1 MSFSNF
7 GHGRGFRPPRAARGT
22 RGVRGARAAR
32 RFGRPRFPRPPFRH
46 AGPPR
51 PGHPAQFGVPWQPN
65 NMFFQSH
72 PLRGAPPFRSG
83 SDGRRRFCT
92 FDVRFPTPNILP
104 VPLDYDEDID
114 LASCSLQ
121 AETDQDGT
129 APQLP
134 LLGSEEERQQK
145 ITETADRLKQ
155 KLFSFSSKTTDVWSE
170 DVPIDLAEDDCIENR
185 IPVVVGY
192 KSSELKLTYNDLKDI
207 GKINP
212 DNANLDNAQH
222 ATDVFNITNNTN
234 NDVILDENE
243 NGSHLMIPS
252 DQMTNLENVP
262 DDNAC
267 METDNWEFQ
276 EQIYNSNILEQSNLH
291 GDNNIELLQSDIQYQ
306 YDVPPAIILQ
316 DQDDQQQDTLQEIRE
331 YPTNATEI
339 GEYPMDATEIREYPT
354 DATEIGEYPPD
365 ATEIREYPMDA
376 AEIREYPT
384 DATEIGEYPTDATEI
399 VEYPTDATKIGEYP
413 TDATEIGEYPTDATE
428 IREYPTDATGIGE
441 YPTDATEIGK
451 YPTDATEIREYPT
464 DATEIGEY
472 PTDATEIGKYP
483 TDATEIREYPMD
495 ATEIGEYPTDATKE
509 QEESETLNLPT
520 VSFPIDSVD
529 QNILLKENEER
540 PQNEEL
546 LTNFEVQENVLNSH
560 VHAENS
566 NGSNSALI
574 QPALADVSANNVAL
588 DNQLPKV
595 QENSFHSPPNLSPHT
610 EQVLPVDFDP
620 TTPPPILL
628 KQDQPPRILPP
639 YSIPPDLPPLFD
651 PTAPPPNIKCL
662 LGSTIPHED
671 ANPAWSNAQNP
682 MPAAYTNIDVHTGL
696 NTHGG
701 FMLQQLPLEMSNQ
714 NNVFL
719 PPHVDSVNFSPI
731 FPMPLNSQSGI
742 NTHVPPILPQMHATP
757 LTYVSPSSL
766 PELSSSPDLSY
777 SVNKDDVLDDMQ
789 EAMKFAKEMTN
800 ITGKTDESSK
810 SSSKSSVSVNP
821 VGDVESIA
829 LPPGKPR
836 AKTSKKKIKEDNTCS
851 KKKIVPEEQSTADHL
866 SSEETIQDANAKSKD
881 VELMMEQDRPKV
893 VFNLNNKTKMINTKT
908 ARQENIE
915 KRNGMTHSV
924 ESEKT
929 RAVPSVTKKNTLR
942 RRESKESKE
951 GEKNLKRNENNSKS
965 TILFESIANQAATLP
980 HKKPQKDIHTEKSQ
994 SSNVSLYSKINAQKS
1009 RSCIEKN
1016 ENSNM
1021 ETSWKNKI
1029 ISRFLKMSTNDIYNM
1044 VNNTSLRKFNIIM
1057 KRLVKEK
1064 KSTLSLEMRQAED
1077 EKMKMYDQQEFMKQ
1091 LNAMLDTDAIV
1102 SVTDLPT
1109 EFIHHLN
1116 EVLQLDVQP
1125 DNHAESATASSSQC
1139 HSENTNYVFS
1149 SVTHATECANKTTT
1163 SNDVSQECVRNKGHT
1178 TKMSYNKDV
1187 HTRSDEKAL
1196 MTACVQVH
1204 NVKSNDLNLKDDI
1217 CNTIVDNDPISS
1229 NLLTLQHD
1237 LDDIFSEVTKKNQI
1251 PAAVKERKRFSMAQ
1265 QNAKKFDVGAMERSV
1280 EREALLEDDTA
1291 YRLENCPRW
1300 DEKCDRWKRKE
1311 QEDPHAYRN
1320 LTKEEWE
1327 ARYGTTESGT
1337 MLLETRDTLLEM
1349 RDTLL
1354 ETRDTLLE
1362 TQMNPTPSFCTKKI
1376 AVNNKKLSSRG
1387 NLRGREFYPRRRY
1400 SSESSKHPSNTR
1412 HRSLEKDKHKKSRR
1426 HSDDRG
1432 HSTGYLEHIINTNS
1446 NSSNSSSSSSTSSNS
1461 SSSTDNANVAKLLR
1475 VIKEN
1480 EKVAKKMS
1488 LNEAIRDEVN
1498 AEIERERKSR
1508 KSRKNRKSR
1517 KRRKARMRR
1526 KRQNKKMTSSSDSS
1540 SEKDDE
1546 EADDA
1551 DKLLTES
1558 EIKKEIVENQITQEV
1573 IVKEELDIGQEAIIE
1588 NAEFASASSLVME
1601 NKAAY
1606 LLSASQNKLES
1617 PLAHEIPLAIVNPTQ
1632 LYAEDR
1638 LPTAS
1643 PTQPKTKAQLKQMP
1657 ETSDMNDNK
1666 VPLNVFTCI
1675 PEDWSTVALANFSE
1689 CTEDLNRACRTADVD
1704 CNQDKIVLSTEG
1716 ASKSARLQLNE
1727 TPCTLAELST
1737 KIKDANEIS
1746 ASDNDVS
1753 RVSTVATSA
1762 SSVSGVSSV
1771 STVTQ
1776 KQGASKKI
1784 DIKTYYERA
1793 KERRM
1798 NEKSEPKRPAEN
1810 PAISTRKNS
1819 LTPKATEPEVA
1830 VNKSTFI
1837 STYSGPILDP
1847 RLVSRLAVPCVT
1859 NNKDDTAQSTSG
1871 KNSRQR
1877 EKPMTKESTIAELA
1891 PRRPEEKNS
1900 NHIVDGDS
1908 GVKKINQNKSKAKVS
1923 PAASNIK
1930 VISNVVVTSKI
1941 ITPRSRKLAEIRESV
1956 ADKQSQSKVS
1966 SDSKRFKNIRSEG
1979 SKELKLK
1986 KELAM
1991 EQKAK
1996 KKSAAASKSVGLVST
2011 KVHFPLEKTTRAEEV
2026 AQEKKIDNTGN
2037 INKIKTERIQSIDS
2051 RESKVNDSN
2060 IKTERIQS
2068 IDSRESKV
2076 NDSNIKTEPSTI
2088 SSGNTDNNADE
2099 LPRDI
2104 KPKERSSNFNVVKRE
2119 NAEKT
2124 VSNIDVDTRKHSSK
2138 TTRDKETRYVKRAKN
2153 IASTEI
2159 ANKKDRSARKIC
2171 NAVPELDVSTA
2182 SKIALEVPENKT
2194 SIVKINKKDS
2204 STSKI
2209 QEADAAKDME
2219 LSFNYADQ
2227 SQIKKSNDRDL
2238 SESTINRDTSGI
2250 SKLEAMSRS
2259 DSIDKE
2265 DRRSKEDQL
2274 LINIKTND
2282 SKEDNME
2289 FNIPDT
2295 YKSASATEDKSRVKK
2310 IAGPSASNKNF
2321 QEQQGTTSLDSV
2333 GSPFKGFLQETMIDF
2348 EQPNIF
2354 NQLDEVN
2361 ANKDKILL
2369 DDCNV
2374 NYATRIA
2381 GCKGVKIEGRQDYE
2395 TLETDKECTTSEKR
2409 DKSDLAATD
2418 ESGEGR
2424 VRKSSSEIV
2433 TAALRDEDNDI
2444 DEGGETDRPLMSK
2457 DGYASCAGLVIKESM
2472 FINEEEII
2480 QGEARTKDL
2489 ASKLK
2494 TTTDPSLSDALETTI
2509 SDDALRLPDSHG
2521 VDHLDNH
2528 IYLEA
2533 NISAEKAPC
2542 DKLPGFDSDEHL
2554 DNDMFLD
2561 LDDRLQGT
2569 ATFDNK
2575 DDECVHFPVQEESPP
2590 YNITPA
2596 VTPETTM
2603 ITQITPCADL
2613 SKPEDCKL
2621 DLKHIPSSDND
2632 SLAEAS
2638 AEQSPTDTSRTLKL
2652 NIRTKAALKEATNFI
2667 LKSPNNVPTENKEVT
2682 IEIDKTQQMSEACLN
2697 YQTSA
2702 WNIDGQNNIK
2712 THALETPNDTT
2723 AQDFVNVNT
2732 ISSTQNGSCDQSVYK
2747 DIDVNHDGRS
2757 VTSPSGN
2764 IEKRLHSGMLR
2775 NPVVELR
2782 KMKELD
2788 KLLEKRRQ
2796 QNSEKINERAYESQ
2810 RKHNGT
2816 ILHKL
2821 KDKRQMK
2828 CRSKETSNKTSL
2840 VKRLK
2845 KMRQSGRIAATT
2857 REAILARM
2865 LEIDLEMR
2873 KLSNEKLKLH
2883 EILRNDVLPTEDSV
2897 TNSSVILRTREDDT
2911 VAGQPQVPSTLIS
2924 QNSEISHTKQIKNA
2938 PSSRSSL
2945 KERKRISSRNS
2956 EDDELSSYTP
2966 VHQKTKMPVI
2976 RWKKK
2981 PRLEQTIRR
2990 EEEGRED
2997 EEKEEEDL
3005 DEMTEQQTSTS
3016 VSRKV
3021 EDSTVDAVLSE
3032 DIIQKP
3038 ESNDA
3043 VDHEAREEK
3052 ITGKSDKEESACDI
3066 DLKRAICSDKS
3077 TADKNAD
3084 DRSDLQDL
3092 AKGETER
3099 AKYFDIDKR
3108 NVISPPDEAAKA
3120 EAAKAN
3126 SQPPS
3131 KQVHSTPERLSIYSD
3146 DSTWNSLVQNTASE
3160 IHENRKATGLVLL
3173 DETLKKEQARSRKMR
3188 AEVRKMKAEVRKK
3201 KKQQLDNFLR
3211 TVNNLT
3217 MEEEELPLS
3226 KLYIRKLRQKR
3237 DLIDS
3242 LSQKKE
3248 DTDLV
3253 VDPNILKSM
3262 DEMINAVVE
3271 NKESLYEPQLEAPAS
3286 EDIPATS
3293 NVSPVLQ
3300 SDNQFYVEAE
3310 ANANSD
3316 WPCRE
3321 KENVEEVA
3329 LRQDSNDVPGAD
3341 GSNHVFKAVS
3351 QDKIPFHDERN
3362 RMEPDSSITPEETL
3376 IENHSLDCERDR
3388 SKDSNNITSRSFDIK
3403 VSVPKILI
3411 KDDFS
3416 LELSQ
3421 KFKDTEGAV
3430 VGTGL
3435 VDSTTNILS
3444 ANPERLEEKDKSS
3457 RDSSQAVKSIV
3468 EENKKDEKGE
3478 TKDKPAVDADERE
3491 ETVDSVSNAPQSVPQ
3506 LSNAKSG
3513 YSDISENE
3521 ESGDSVASN
3530 RNNKIA
3536 TRDTHD
3542 SSVSESTGEKT
3553 DTKQKKSDAES
3564 EQLSNDAI
3572 ALKQDCQSM
3581 ENTAAEEEEKSNPE
3595 NKSRA
3600 FEKILDHDQSN
3611 GSSILIDLTS
3621 ERSEESNDT
3630 SIEQKSSLE
3639 HTSTS
3644 TISFDKATAKSGEP
3658 SKKLRRKHDN
3668 SAPVRRS
3675 ARNSSETVRSSRVKE
3690 VDADSNS
3697 SERDSSVLHETNFTT
3712 RSRSKSPTWAMP
3724 DEKVTSNGRKN
3735 RVARKVQNV
3744 IRRKVISRKAK
3755 SKKEIVSLAKHSD
3768 MITESTASNNSTVAN
3783 AKKRKQH
3790 TEEQIKNCKVRLIDC
3805 KPALLKYVK
3814 PEVLDRLGIIAVN
3827 PCAPSDTSST
3837 QHTTSNQNTVISIA
3851 ASSKSFF
3858 FPEKPCDKATPEV
3871 ELLEE
3876 KPIKESSDKDLT
3888 QESVS
3893 QAPEIDGEE
3902 SAKMQYTVHK
3912 GPILDIKVFKNSFLA
3927 ASEDSK
3933 IYRYSQTSNEILNIY
3948 KGHKSAVTCLYI
3960 CKSDITGV
3968 NKELMYSGSLDGTL
3982 RCYDISSG
3990 ELIKNPAQINS
4001 PIQCMDQA
4009 WGIIFIGTKSGH
4021 VSRFQIKTS
4030 ATKGS
4035 TISFSDKSVLA
4046 LKATNEGPRK
4056 ILIVASRNQPI
4067 AIRDALNGLFLR
4079 TISGQKNHTVYS
4091 LLRHNNLIYCGTSSR
4106 SINVFDFTTGEQ
4118 AIQYDAGVGIVCM
4131 RLYKHLLFAGCYD
4144 GNIYVFNINNHKL
4157 VCSIHGPG
4165 NMLLSIEVVNNKII
4179 AGSKDKRLHS
4189 WEMPTQVRA
4198 LL

>member
-1 MSFSNF
+1 MSYSNF
-7 GHGRGFRPPRAARGT
+7 GNGRGFRPPRGA
-22 RGVRGARAAR
+22 RGARAAR

-83 SDGRRRFCT
+83 SDGRRRRFCT
-92 FDVRFPTPNILP
+92 FDVRFPAPNILS

-114 LASCSLQ
+114 LASYSLQ
-121 AETDQDGT
+121 METDQDGT

-155 KLFSFSSKTTDVWSE
+155 KLFSFSSKTTDDWSE
-170 DVPIDLAEDDCIENR
+170 DVPIGPAEDDCIENR

-234 NDVILDENE
+234 NDVILNE
-243 NGSHLMIPS
+243 NGSHLVIPS

-267 METDNWEFQ
+267 METDNWELH
-276 EQIYNSNILEQSNLH
+276 EPIDNSNNLEQSNLY

-306 YDVPPAIILQ
+306 YDVPPAIISQ
-316 DQDDQQQDTLQEIRE
+316 DQDDQQQDTLQEIGEYPTNVTEIGEYPTDATEIREYPMDATEIGEYPTDATEIEEYPKDATEIGEYPTDATEIRE
-331 YPTNATEI
+331 YPTDATEIREYPTDATEIREYPTDATEI

-354 DATEIGEYPPD
+354 DATEIGEYP
-365 ATEIREYPMDA
+365 
-376 AEIREYPT
+376 T
-384 DATEIGEYPTDATEI
+384 DVTEIGEYPTD
-399 VEYPTDATKIGEYP
+399 V
-413 TDATEIGEYPTDATE
+413 
-428 IREYPTDATGIGE
+428 
-441 YPTDATEIGK
+441 
-451 YPTDATEIREYPT
+451 
-464 DATEIGEY
+464 
-472 PTDATEIGKYP
+472 
-483 TDATEIREYPMD
+483 
-495 ATEIGEYPTDATKE
+495 TEIGEYPTDATKE
-509 QEESETLNLPT
+509 QEESETLNLPAM
-520 VSFPIDSVD
+520 SFPIDSVD

-546 LTNFEVQENVLNSH
+546 FTNLEVQENVLNSH

-610 EQVLPVDFDP
+610 EQELPVDFDP

-682 MPAAYTNIDVHTGL
+682 MPAAYKNIDVHTGL

-701 FMLQQLPLEMSNQ
+701 FMLQQLPLEISNQ

-757 LTYVSPSSL
+757 TYVSPSSL

-821 VGDVESIA
+821 VSDVESIA

-866 SSEETIQDANAKSKD
+866 SPEETIQDANAKSKD

-908 ARQENIE
+908 ARQENNE

-929 RAVPSVTKKNTLR
+929 RAVPSVTKKNILR

-965 TILFESIANQAATLP
+965 TILSESIANQAAILP
-980 HKKPQKDIHTEKSQ
+980 PKKPQKDIHTEKSQ
-994 SSNVSLYSKINAQKS
+994 SSNVSLYSKVNAQKS

-1016 ENSNM
+1016 ENFNM

-1187 HTRSDEKAL
+1187 HTRSDEKGL

-1204 NVKSNDLNLKDDI
+1204 NVKSNDLNLKDDT
-1217 CNTIVDNDPISS
+1217 CNTIVDNDPINS

-1354 ETRDTLLE
+1354 ETQDTLLE
-1362 TQMNPTPSFCTKKI
+1362 TQMNPTPSFCTKII
-1376 AVNNKKLSSRG
+1376 AVNNKQLSSRG
-1387 NLRGREFYPRRRY
+1387 NLRGRKFYPRRRY

-1412 HRSLEKDKHKKSRR
+1412 HRSLEKDGHKKSRR

-1446 NSSNSSSSSSTSSNS
+1446 NSSNSNSSSSSSTSSNS

-1508 KSRKNRKSR
+1508 KSRKNRKNR
-1517 KRRKARMRR
+1517 KQRKARKRR

-1540 SEKDDE
+1540 SEKDNE
-1546 EADDA
+1546 EAA

-1573 IVKEELDIGQEAIIE
+1573 IVKEELDIGQEESIE
-1588 NAEFASASSLVME
+1588 NAQFASASSLVME

-1675 PEDWSTVALANFSE
+1675 PEDWSTLALANFSE
-1689 CTEDLNRACRTADVD
+1689 CTEDLNRARTADVD
-1704 CNQDKIVLSTEG
+1704 CNQDKVVLSTADSFTSQNNNTVHVSCEE
-1716 ASKSARLQLNE
+1716 ASKSAISQLDE
-1727 TPCTLAELST
+1727 TPCTFAELST
-1737 KIKDANEIS
+1737 KIKDANEIL
-1746 ASDNDVS
+1746 ASDIDVS

-1762 SSVSGVSSV
+1762 SSVSGVSPA

-1847 RLVSRLAVPCVT
+1847 RLVSRLAVPCAT
-1859 NNKDDTAQSTSG
+1859 NNKDDSVQSTSG
-1871 KNSRQR
+1871 KNIRQR

-1891 PRRPEEKNS
+1891 PRRPEEINS

-1908 GVKKINQNKSKAKVS
+1908 SVKKINQNKSKAKVS

-1941 ITPRSRKLAEIRESV
+1941 ITPRSRKLAEIKESV
-1956 ADKQSQSKVS
+1956 ADKKSQSKVS

-2051 RESKVNDSN
+2051 RESKVH
-2060 IKTERIQS
+2060 
-2068 IDSRESKV
+2068 
-2076 NDSNIKTEPSTI
+2076 DSNIKTEPSTI

-2124 VSNIDVDTRKHSSK
+2124 VSNINVDTRKHSSK

-2153 IASTEI
+2153 LANTEI
-2159 ANKKDRSARKIC
+2159 ANKKDRSAKKIC

-2182 SKIALEVPENKT
+2182 SKIALETPENKT
-2194 SIVKINKKDS
+2194 LIVKINKKDS

-2209 QEADAAKDME
+2209 QEADAAKDTE
-2219 LSFNYADQ
+2219 LSLNYVDQ

-2265 DRRSKEDQL
+2265 DRRSKENQL
-2274 LINIKTND
+2274 LVNIKTND

-2289 FNIPDT
+2289 FNVPDT
-2295 YKSASATEDKSRVKK
+2295 YKSARATEDKYLVKK

-2369 DDCNV
+2369 DDCNI
-2374 NYATRIA
+2374 NYATRTA
-2381 GCKGVKIEGRQDYE
+2381 GCKDVKIEGRQDYE
-2395 TLETDKECTTSEKR
+2395 TLETGTDYANDANVNASENFGITFGNVLLAADKECTTSEKR

-2433 TAALRDEDNDI
+2433 TAPLRDEDNDINI

-2457 DGYASCAGLVIKESM
+2457 EGYASCAGLVIKESM

-2480 QGEARTKDL
+2480 PGEARTKDL

-2509 SDDALRLPDSHG
+2509 SDDALRLPESHG

-2621 DLKHIPSSDND
+2621 DLKHISSSYND

-2638 AEQSPTDTSRTLKL
+2638 AEQLPTDTSRTL
-2652 NIRTKAALKEATNFI
+2652 NIRTKAALKEATNLF
-2667 LKSPNNVPTENKEVT
+2667 LKSPNNVPTATKEVA
-2682 IEIDKTQQMSEACLN
+2682 IEIDKTQQMSDAGLN

-2712 THALETPNDTT
+2712 THALVTLNDTT

-2732 ISSTQNGSCDQSVYK
+2732 ISSTQHGSYDRPVHK
-2747 DIDVNHDGRS
+2747 DIEVNHDGKP

-2764 IEKRLHSGMLR
+2764 IEKLLHSGMLR

-2810 RKHNGT
+2810 KKHNGT

-2828 CRSKETSNKTSL
+2828 CRSKETSNRTSL

-2845 KMRQSGRIAATT
+2845 KMRQSGRITGTT

-2873 KLSNEKLKLH
+2873 KLANEKLKLH
-2883 EILRNDVLPTEDSV
+2883 EILRNDISPTEDSV

-2924 QNSEISHTKQIKNA
+2924 QNSEISCTKQTKNA
-2938 PSSRSSL
+2938 PSSRPSSRPSL

-2956 EDDELSSYTP
+2956 EDDELFSYTP

-2990 EEEGRED
+2990 KEDEEK

-3005 DEMTEQQTSTS
+3005 DEVTEQQTSTS

-3021 EDSTVDAVLSE
+3021 EDSTIDASE

-3038 ESNDA
+3038 ESNAA

-3052 ITGKSDKEESACDI
+3052 TTGKSDKEESACDI

-3092 AKGETER
+3092 AKDETER

-3108 NVISPPDEAAKA
+3108 NVISPPDEPAKA

-3146 DSTWNSLVQNTASE
+3146 DSTWDSLVQNTASE

-3173 DETLKKEQARSRKMR
+3173 DETLKKELARS
-3188 AEVRKMKAEVRKK
+3188 RKMKAEVRKK

-3237 DLIDS
+3237 DLLDS
-3242 LSQKKE
+3242 LSQRKE

-3300 SDNQFYVEAE
+3300 SDNQFYVDAE

-3376 IENHSLDCERDR
+3376 IENHSSDCERDR

-3421 KFKDTEGAV
+3421 KCKDTEGAV

-3435 VDSTTNILS
+3435 VDSTTNIFS
-3444 ANPERLEEKDKSS
+3444 ANPERSEEKDKSS
-3457 RDSSQAVKSIV
+3457 RDSLQAVKSIV

-3530 RNNKIA
+3530 RNDKIA

-3572 ALKQDCQSM
+3572 ALKQNFQSM
-3581 ENTAAEEEEKSNPE
+3581 ENAAAEEEEKSNPE

-3611 GSSILIDLTS
+3611 GSSVPIDLTS
-3621 ERSEESNDT
+3621 ERSEESNEA

-3639 HTSTS
+3639 YTSTS

-3697 SERDSSVLHETNFTT
+3697 SERDSSVLHEGNFTT
-3712 RSRSKSPTWAMP
+3712 RSESKSPTWAMP
-3724 DEKVTSNGRKN
+3724 DEKATSN
-3735 RVARKVQNV
+3735 
-3744 IRRKVISRKAK
+3744 
-3755 SKKEIVSLAKHSD
+3755 
-3768 MITESTASNNSTVAN
+3768 ESTASNNSTVAN

-3790 TEEQIKNCKVRLIDC
+3790 TEEQIKNCKVRLVDC

-3827 PCAPSDTSST
+3827 PCAPSDSSST

-3858 FPEKPCDKATPEV
+3858 FPDKPCDKATPEV
-3871 ELLEE
+3871 EILEE

-3902 SAKMQYTVHK
+3902 SAKTQYTVHK
-3912 GPILDIKVFKNSFLA
+3912 GPILDIKVFENSFLA

-3933 IYRYSQTSNEILNIY
+3933 IYRYSQTSNGILNIY

-3982 RCYDISSG
+3982 RCYDITSG

-4009 WGIIFIGTKSGH
+4009 WGIIFVGTKSGH
-4021 VSRFQIKTS
+4021 VSRFQIKTG
-4030 ATKGS
+4030 AIKGS

-4091 LLRHNNLIYCGTSSR
+4091 LLRHNNLVYCGTSSR